1 MHLRRADWQVV
12 DVPLRTAQR
21 LVREMHYAIGGPNTG
36 TFVHGL
42 VRRDDPLRVLGVAW
56 WLPPTRV
63 AAESV
68 HEDWRAVL
76 TLTRL
81 VVHPDVPTNGASFL
95 LAGSVRRIE
104 RDGRWKALVTY
115 ADTRMGHTGAI
126 YRAANW
132 TYVGLTPA
140 EPVYLDASGR
150 MVARKSA
157 GNSRTHAEMLALGC
171 RREVSPGKHKFVK
184 MLRPA
189 RSREAVLF

>member
-1 MHLRRADWQVV
+1 V

-42 VRRDDPLRVLGVAW
+42 VPRADPLTVMGIAW

-63 AAESV
+63 AAETV
-68 HEDWRAVL
+68 HEDWRRVL

-81 VVHPDVPTNGASFL
+81 VIHPDVPTNGASFL
-95 LAGSVRRIE
+95 LAGSVKRIE
-104 RDGRWKALVTY
+104 RDGRWTALVTY

-132 TYVGLTPA
+132 DYVGLTPPEA
-140 EPVYLDASGR
+140 VYLDGDGK
-150 MVARKSA
+150 MVARKA
-157 GNSRTHAEMLALGC
+157 GVSRTHAEMVALGC
-171 RREVSPGKHKFVK
+171 HREMSPGKHKFVK
-184 MLRPA
+184 TLRA
-189 RSREAVLF
+189 RRTEGALF